1 MIVQHLSPD
10 FKSMMP
16 ELLSRHSTLKIRR
29 VENGMRIEPDVIYL
43 NPPRSSIEIEGDTF
57 KLHSEADP
65 REFNLPINSF
75 FESLAKHAG
84 PRAISI
90 VMSGTGS
97 DGTIGSQAVAAT
109 GGTVMAQDPITARFE
124 SMPRSVVEN
133 VTGSLFA
140 SPAQLARLVERV
152 IGGEVIETLPDQVNV
167 NLSAPER
174 EIIRQLQSRFGLDF
188 GYYKTTTVGRRIK
201 RRSQLAKHDTLAQ
214 YAIALAH
221 DPEELEALYI
231 DLLIGVTAF
240 FRDKAA
246 FEILGA
252 KVISELGTRMAKGS
266 EVRVWV
272 PGCAS
277 GEEVYS
283 IAILLAERARIVG
296 CETKLRIFATDI
308 HPRSLQ
314 VASRGVYSTAS
325 LQTVPAE
332 LQERYFQPLGD
343 QWQLKK
349 SIREAVVFSKHN
361 LIRDPPFT
369 RMDLVSCRNLLIYFD
384 DEAQRKAIAMFH
396 FSLRQGGTLFLGP
409 SEALGELSD
418 EFDTI
423 DSRWRLFRK
432 RRNVRLVEA
441 TRLLPL
447 SSGSH
452 YEVDD
457 SKGGGGQPPH
467 LTTAAGLQRQSIY
480 RVYDAVL
487 SKIVG
492 TCLLVASNGDV
503 QHVFGDA
510 GRFLTFRSGQF
521 SRHLSDLIDS
531 QLRLTV
537 NAGFDR
543 IAKHDEEDFSR
554 FVAFKREEHDHEIMV
569 NVTISRVDPGGPTSD
584 RPVLITFTEVKP
596 NQNTEDVEVEAGPA
610 HSSDLLVKRI
620 GELERDLRFSE
631 ETLQTTIEE
640 LETSNEEL
648 QATNEELQATN
659 EEMMAANE
667 ELQTVNEELHAVN
680 EELYTVSSEHQ
691 TKITELTSLT
701 GDLDNLLAS
710 TNIGVL
716 FLDAQLQIRRV
727 TPAVSD
733 AFNILERDI
742 GRPIEHVTSRFEFP
756 DFVETVR
763 RVIESGSVVER
774 NVQVEGR
781 DFQLRVLPYLKEDA
795 IDGAVMTFVDISEIA
810 RANRSLAQFA
820 DIVSHDLRA
829 PLRAI
834 RNAGQWIIED
844 LRDDPGPEIKEHVSM
859 LVEHT
864 ERLDRMLSDLREFS
878 HMQGAVGRTEVVD
891 VKAELEEIG
900 RLYNPELLNL
910 ELDPGLPELETTRT
924 ALRLVFQN
932 IIDNAV
938 KHTDRKPVQVK
949 IVSDIEHGVSQFTI
963 SDDGP
968 GIHPR
973 HHERVFLPFRKLKA
987 DGAAGSGIGL
997 ALVKKA
1003 ITDRG
1008 GTIEIISDPAE
1019 GRGTVFRFTW
1029 PG

>member
-1 MIVQHLSPD
+1 M
-10 FKSMMP
+10 
-16 ELLSRHSTLKIRR
+16 
-29 VENGMRIEPDVIYL
+29 
-43 NPPRSSIEIEGDTF
+43 
-57 KLHSEADP
+57 
-65 REFNLPINSF
+65 
-75 FESLAKHAG
+75 
-84 PRAISI
+84 
-90 VMSGTGS
+90 
-97 DGTIGSQAVAAT
+97 
-109 GGTVMAQDPITARFE
+109 
-124 SMPRSVVEN
+124 
-133 VTGSLFA
+133 
-140 SPAQLARLVERV
+140 
-152 IGGEVIETLPDQVNV
+152 
-167 NLSAPER
+167 
-174 EIIRQLQSRFGLDF
+174 
-188 GYYKTTTVGRRIK
+188 
-201 RRSQLAKHDTLAQ
+201 
-214 YAIALAH
+214 
-221 DPEELEALYI
+221 
-231 DLLIGVTAF
+231 
-240 FRDKAA
+240 
-246 FEILGA
+246 
-252 KVISELGTRMAKGS
+252 
-266 EVRVWV
+266 
-272 PGCAS
+272 
-277 GEEVYS
+277 
-283 IAILLAERARIVG
+283 
-296 CETKLRIFATDI
+296 
-308 HPRSLQ
+308 
-314 VASRGVYSTAS
+314 
-325 LQTVPAE
+325 
-332 LQERYFQPLGD
+332 
-343 QWQLKK
+343 
-349 SIREAVVFSKHN
+349 
-361 LIRDPPFT
+361 
-369 RMDLVSCRNLLIYFD
+369 
-384 DEAQRKAIAMFH
+384 
-396 FSLRQGGTLFLGP
+396 
-409 SEALGELSD
+409 
-418 EFDTI
+418 
-423 DSRWRLFRK
+423 
-432 RRNVRLVEA
+432 EA

-891 VKAELEEIG
+891 VKAELDEIG
-900 RLYNPELLNL
+900 RLYSPELLNL

-938 KHTDRKPVQVK
+938 KHSDRKPVQVK